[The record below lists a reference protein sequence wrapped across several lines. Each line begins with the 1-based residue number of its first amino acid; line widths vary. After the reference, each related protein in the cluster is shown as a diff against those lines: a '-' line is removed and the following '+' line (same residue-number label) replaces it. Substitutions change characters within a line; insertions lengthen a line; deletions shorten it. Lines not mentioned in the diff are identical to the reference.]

1 MLPKLNENLKKIPLT
16 IAALIAFSCSEQVT
30 SIGSETSIG
39 TANSSSASSDAARA
53 ENMNAFNETV
63 GAPIDLATGEQ
74 WIVNYEQ
81 TENQSKTYTIKA
93 SALNKILSIKNCVGV
108 SLVYARDSKGKLHTL
123 PIGVDS
129 NGKKIASNKVYTQN
143 GDIKWKTAQ
152 CWIANY
158 TGTVSSHF
166 FGQNTFKRL
175 WANGYYDVVATFAI
189 DDKNNP
195 QLLLTPQIPNN
206 TAGKTAGK
214 SNFED
219 LSSPCPPV
227 CPK

>member
-1 MLPKLNENLKKIPLT
+1 MLTRLNQNLKKIPVA
-16 IAALIAFSCSEQVT
+16 IAAFIALSCSEQVT
-30 SIGSETSIG
+30 SIGSETSIVTTDNTS
-39 TANSSSASSDAARA
+39 TASHARA

-74 WIVNYEQ
+74 WIDNYEQ
-81 TENQSKTYTIKA
+81 AENQSKTYTIKV

-108 SLVYARDSKGKLHTL
+108 SLVYALDSTGKLHTL
-123 PIGVDS
+123 AIGVDS
-129 NGKKIASNKVYTQN
+129 NGKQMASNKVYTQN

-175 WANGYYDVVATFAI
+175 WANGYYDVLVTFAI

-195 QLLLTPQIPNN
+195 QLLLTAKVPNSSS
-206 TAGKTAGK
+206 GKTAARL
-214 SNFED
+214 SFED
-219 LSSPCPPV
+219 ASSPCPPV

>member
-1 MLPKLNENLKKIPLT
+1 MTQKLNLNKTAAT
-16 IAALIAFSCSEQVT
+16 IAVAVIAFSCSEQIT
-30 SIGSETSIG
+30 PIRSEKSI
-39 TANSSSASSDAARA
+39 SSDDSGLPGNTAARA
-53 ENMNAFNETV
+53 ENVNAFNETV
-63 GAPIDLATGEQ
+63 GAPIDLTTGEQ
-74 WIVNYEQ
+74 WIDNYEQ
-81 TENQSKTYTIKA
+81 AENQSETYTIKA

-108 SLVYARDSKGKLHTL
+108 SLAYARDSKGKLHTL
-123 PIGVDS
+123 AIGVDR
-129 NGKKIASNKVYTQN
+129 NGKQMASNKVYTQN

-175 WANGYYDVVATFAI
+175 WVNGYYDVVATFAI

-214 SNFED
+214 SGFED